1 MRVIQIQWDI
11 HSHAKKTQ
19 GIKNTKIIIISYIRV
34 KRNPWDIDNMQRKH
48 KDIKNTK

>member
-1 MRVIQIQWDI
+1 MRGKQIQWDI
-11 HSHAKKTQ
+11 HLHAKETQ
-19 GIKNTKIIIISYIRV
+19 GIKNIIIIIVSYIRV